1 MIKYILNQPYA
12 LLKYILVLWNSYII
26 SPASTPEN
34 QFIDI
39 ETGKLVGTGPFIN
52 ILYRVW

>member
-39 ETGKLVGTGPFIN
+39 EI
-52 ILYRVW
+52 I